1 MSNHRRIVAILLALI
16 LFAVLPACG
25 TTAAPTTT
33 VASKAST
40 ASPQVPTPSIEPTQT
55 PIVAAIGDTLIWND
69 IEVTLVSVKKLAGD
83 EFTRPKAG
91 NQFIVVHLKIV
102 NKGSSEVDYN
112 PFDFHVRSGT
122 GNITD
127 YECCLPSTYTANNIL
142 DSGKLSPGGSVTGD
156 IGFQVEKG
164 DHAAELT
171 WQPNILGNA
180 GENGWNLGL

>member
-1 MSNHRRIVAILLALI
+1 MSHRKSIAILLALI
-16 LFAVLPACG
+16 LFAGLIACG
-25 TTAAPTTT
+25 TTATTT
-33 VASKAST
+33 KVATSPT
-40 ASPQVPTPSIEPTQT
+40 AGNTPTPTIEPTQT

-69 IEVTLVSVKKLAGD
+69 IEVTLVSVKKLASD

-91 NQFIVVHLKIV
+91 HQFIVVHLKIV

-112 PFDFHVRSGT
+112 PFDFHVKSGT

-127 YECCLPSTYTANNIL
+127 EECCLPSTYTANNML
-142 DSGKLSPGGSVTGD
+142 DSGKLSPGGSITGD
-156 IGFQVEKG
+156 IGFQVVKG

-180 GENGWNLGL
+180 GENGWLLGL

>member
-1 MSNHRRIVAILLALI
+1 MQPHRKSIAILLALI
-16 LFAVLPACG
+16 LFASLIACG
-25 TTAAPTTT
+25 TTATTT
-33 VASKAST
+33 KVATPPTAGST
-40 ASPQVPTPSIEPTQT
+40 PTPTIEPTQT
-55 PIVAAIGDTLIWND
+55 PIVAAVGDTLIWNN

-91 NQFIVVHLKIV
+91 HQFIVVHLKIV

-112 PFDFHVRSGT
+112 PFDFHVKSGT

-127 YECCLPSTYTANNIL
+127 EECCLPSTYTANNIL
-142 DSGKLSPGGSVTGD
+142 DSGKLSPGGSVVGD
-156 IGFQVEKG
+156 IGFQVVKG

-180 GENGWNLGL
+180 GENGWLLGL